1 MPVYCSLFTEMT
13 IYYFWGDDDFV
24 IEQQVNDLK
33 KQHLDPNWLQFNLQK
48 FAGDKE
54 ESVRDG
60 LIEAM
65 TPPFGAG
72 DRVIIFTNTTI
83 GQQCSEELLNELKR
97 TLPQIPDTTQ
107 LLFISTKKP
116 NGRLKSTKAI
126 NKHAQVKEFSLIPPW
141 QTDALI
147 NKVRQVADEKGVKIN
162 RNALEILANCVG
174 NNSLLLW
181 QEMEKLATYQGDRQQ
196 PLDEQVIKVLVNVSN
211 QNSLQLSEAILN
223 KNLGYAL
230 DLAKNL
236 LNSNEP
242 ALRIV
247 ATLVGQ
253 FRTWTIVKTA
263 IESGEKDD
271 KQIAKI
277 ADISNPKRIYFIK
290 KQIRQQT
297 AKQLQKSLPILLE
310 LEAGLKLGADPLT
323 ILETKIIELVSL

>member
-1 MPVYCSLFTEMT
+1 MT

-147 NKVRQVADEKGVKIN
+147 NKVRQVAEEKGVKIT

-181 QEMEKLATYQGDRQQ
+181 QEMEKLATYQGNNQQ
-196 PLDEQVIKVLVNVSN
+196 PLDEQIIKVLVNVSN

-277 ADISNPKRIYFIK
+277 ADIRNPKRIYFIK

>member
-1 MPVYCSLFTEMT
+1 MT

>member
-1 MPVYCSLFTEMT
+1 MT

-116 NGRLKSTKAI
+116 NGRLKSTKVI

-181 QEMEKLATYQGDRQQ
+181 QEMEKLATYQSDRQQ
-196 PLDEQVIKVLVNVSN
+196 PLDEQIIKVLVNVSN

>member
-1 MPVYCSLFTEMT
+1 MT

-277 ADISNPKRIYFIK
+277 ADIRNPKRIYFIK